1 MSDPA
6 AAAKGGAYMD
16 EELSSQPE
24 VWARAIE
31 QAKTDAKDRILLP
44 ADGERVAV
52 IGCGTSWFMAQSY
65 ATARETAG
73 RGVTDAFAASEAFLG
88 KERNYDAVVAITRSG
103 TTSEV
108 LKVLTDLKGKVRTV
122 ALVGDLS
129 SPIMEL
135 ADAVVELPYADER
148 SVVQTRFAT
157 TALTY
162 LLTSVGM
169 DLTAAVEDARTAVR
183 APVEQ
188 ELIDAEQFTF
198 LGRGW
203 TVGLAHEAGLKMR
216 EAVQGWTESYP
227 AMEYRHGPIAIAAPN
242 RVTWLFGDQPE
253 GLAADMAK
261 TGAIYIHNDKHPL
274 AELARV
280 HRVTLE
286 RARARGL
293 DPDSPRNLRR
303 SVILAGAGSAPG
315 AGAVTGDGSDAVSD
329 GAVSGGASGA
339 PAGA

>member
-1 MSDPA
+1 MTDTASTARANEGPA
-6 AAAKGGAYMD
+6 HAGTAVAGPTNTHGGAHMD
-16 EELSSQPE
+16 EELSSQPQM
-24 VWARAIE
+24 WTRAIA
-31 QAKTDAKDRILLP
+31 QALANGKEGKLLP

-65 ATARETAG
+65 AAAREAAG
-73 RGVTDAFAASEAFLG
+73 KGVTDPFAASEAFLG
-88 KERNYDAVVAITRSG
+88 ADRQYDAVVAITRSG

-108 LKVLTDLKGKVRTV
+108 LEILRRLKGKVRTV
-122 ALVGDLS
+122 ALVGDLN
-129 SPIMEL
+129 SPIMTL
-135 ADAVVELPYADER
+135 ADAVVELPYADEK

-169 DLTAAVEDARTAVR
+169 DLSPAVEDAKTALT
-183 APVEQ
+183 APVQQ

-242 RVTWLFGDQPE
+242 RVTWMFGELPA
-253 GLAADMAK
+253 GLADDVAK
-261 TGAIYIHNDKHPL
+261 TGALLVNSGMHPL
-274 AELARV
+274 ADLARV

-293 DPDSPRNLRR
+293 DPDAPRNLSR
-303 SVILAGAGSAPG
+303 SVIL
-315 AGAVTGDGSDAVSD
+315 DA
-329 GAVSGGASGA
+329 AQ
-339 PAGA
+339 